1 MPVQRRADDEA
12 TELTSRL
19 VGIESTDPGAFED
32 SIERF
37 VRSWLE
43 GRRARAG
50 RLADAVRIEEL
61 EALPGRRCLRALIPA
76 AGHDDVLV
84 PMDQGGAPTPANQG
98 GAPVPAD
105 LGSTPAPANLGSTPV
120 PADLTLLCH
129 MDTVRVGAG
138 WSEDTPAFS
147 PKLRDGELYGRGSC
161 DMKGGLACALLAFS
175 DALDEVGQ
183 RGSLPSRSLAI
194 VCTVDEEDEMR
205 GSEAAIRAG
214 WLGATGWILDTEPTD
229 GRARGSHKGR
239 TWYVI
244 DMHGVTAHAS
254 TPWRG
259 ADAIAAMAE
268 AICHVRGSVAALP
281 EHSELGRSTVT
292 FGQVEGGYSPYVV
305 PDECRVTIDMR
316 LVPPTGSSDAE
327 KIVRDACAAAE
338 AAVPGTH
345 ADVHCTGDRPP
356 IELDPASPLLAAL
369 SRASEEAWGERLE
382 TGVFTGYT
390 DSAVVAGTCGN
401 PTCLSYG
408 PGSLEVAHKPNEH
421 VPVAD
426 LARVRAVLSRL
437 AADLMWA

>member
-1 MPVQRRADDEA
+1 MSAQHGTDDEA
-12 TELTSRL
+12 TKLTSQL
-19 VGIESTDPGAFED
+19 VGIESTNPGAFED
-32 SIERF
+32 SIEQF

-43 GRRARAG
+43 DRRTRAG
-50 RLADAVRIEEL
+50 SLASAVTIEEL
-61 EALPGRRCLRALIPA
+61 EALPGRRCLRALIPSGDRCDA
-76 AGHDDVLV
+76 A
-84 PMDQGGAPTPANQG
+84 AA
-98 GAPVPAD
+98 
-105 LGSTPAPANLGSTPV
+105 

-129 MDTVRVGAG
+129 MDTVRVGAD
-138 WSEDTPAFS
+138 WSRETPAFS
-147 PKLRDGELYGRGSC
+147 PTLRDGELYGRGSC

-175 DALDEVGQ
+175 DALDEVG
-183 RGSLPSRSLAI
+183 RCGSLPRRSLAL

-214 WLGATGWILDTEPTD
+214 WLGATGWVLDTEPTN

-244 DMHGVTAHAS
+244 DMRGVTAHAS

-268 AICHVRGSVAALP
+268 AVCHIRSAVQALP
-281 EHSELGRSTVT
+281 THPEFGRSTVT
-292 FGQVEGGYSPYVV
+292 FGQVKGGYSPYVV
-305 PDECRVTIDMR
+305 PDECHVTIDMR
-316 LVPPTGSSDAE
+316 LVPPTGSPDAE

-338 AAVPGTH
+338 SAVPGTH
-345 ADVHCTGDRPP
+345 ADVRCTGDRPP

-369 SRASEEAWGERLE
+369 WRASEEAWGVRPA
-382 TGVFTGYT
+382 TDVFTGYT

-401 PTCLSYG
+401 STCLSYG

-437 AADLMWA
+437 AADKLWG

>member
-1 MPVQRRADDEA
+1 MSGERHTDDEA

-19 VGIESTDPGAFED
+19 VGTESTDPGAFEGP
-32 SIERF
+32 IEEF
-37 VRSWLE
+37 VHTWLQ
-43 GRRARAG
+43 GRRMRAG
-50 RLADAVRIEEL
+50 SLAGSIQIEEL

-76 AGHDDVLV
+76 AGTSD
-84 PMDQGGAPTPANQG
+84 TANG
-98 GAPVPAD
+98 
-105 LGSTPAPANLGSTPV
+105 
-120 PADLTLLCH
+120 PADLTFLCH
-129 MDTVRVGAG
+129 LDTVRVGAG

-147 PKLRDGELYGRGSC
+147 PVLRDGELYGRGSC

-175 DALDEVGQ
+175 DALDEVGR
-183 RGSLPSRSLAI
+183 RGSLPGRSLAI

-214 WLGATGWILDTEPTD
+214 WLGATGWVLDTEPTD

-244 DMHGVTAHAS
+244 DMLGVTAHAS

-268 AICHVRGSVAALP
+268 AVCRIRGAVAALP
-281 EHSELGRSTVT
+281 THPELGRSTVT
-292 FGQVEGGYSPYVV
+292 FGQVKGGYSPYVV
-305 PDECRVTIDMR
+305 PDECHVTIDMR

-327 KIVRDACAAAE
+327 KIVRNACAAAE

-345 ADVHCTGDRPP
+345 ADVRCTGDRPP
-356 IELDPASPLLAAL
+356 IELDPASPLLTAL
-369 SRASEEAWGERLE
+369 ARASEEDWGE
-382 TGVFTGYT
+382 TPATDVFTGYT

-437 AADLMWA
+437 AANTLWG

>member
-1 MPVQRRADDEA
+1 MPVQRRTNDEA
-12 TELTSRL
+12 TELTSQL
-19 VGIESTDPGAFED
+19 VSIESTDPGAFED

-105 LGSTPAPANLGSTPV
+105 LTF
-120 PADLTLLCH
+120 LCH

-138 WSEDTPAFS
+138 WSEETPAFS
-147 PKLRDGELYGRGSC
+147 PKLRDG
-161 DMKGGLACALLAFS
+161 CALLAFS

-183 RGSLPSRSLAI
+183 RRSLPSHSLAI

-214 WLGATGWILDTEPTD
+214 WLGATGWVLDTEPTD

>member
-1 MPVQRRADDEA
+1 MCEKRRTDDEA
-12 TELTSRL
+12 TRLTARL
-19 VGIESTDPGAFED
+19 VGIESTDPGTFEG
-32 SIERF
+32 SIEEF
-37 VRSWLE
+37 VRTWLDE
-43 GRRARAG
+43 RRARAG
-50 RLADAVRIEEL
+50 NLADTVRIEEL

-76 AGHDDVLV
+76 AGSR
-84 PMDQGGAPTPANQG
+84 GPA
-98 GAPVPAD
+98 A
-105 LGSTPAPANLGSTPV
+105 T

-138 WSEDTPAFS
+138 WSKDTPAFS
-147 PKLRDGELYGRGSC
+147 PVLRNGELYGRGSC

-175 DALDEVGQ
+175 DALDEVGR
-183 RGSLPSRSLAI
+183 RGRLPERSLAL

-214 WLGATGWILDTEPTD
+214 WLGATGWVLDTEPTD

-244 DMHGVTAHAS
+244 DMHGITAHAS

-268 AICHVRGSVAALP
+268 AVCRIRGAIAELP
-281 EHSELGRSTVT
+281 THPELGRSTVT
-292 FGQVEGGYSPYVV
+292 FGQIAGGYSPYVV
-305 PDECRVTIDMR
+305 PDECHVTIDMR
-316 LVPPTGSSDAE
+316 LVPPTGSADAE
-327 KIVRDACAAAE
+327 KIVRDACSAAE

-345 ADVHCTGDRPP
+345 ADVRCTGDRPP

-369 SRASEEAWGERLE
+369 AHASAEAWGE
-382 TGVFTGYT
+382 TPATDVFTGYT

-408 PGSLEVAHKPNEH
+408 PGSLELAHKPNEH

-437 AADLMWA
+437 SADLMWA

>member
-1 MPVQRRADDEA
+1 MSEKRRADDEA
-12 TELTSRL
+12 TRLTARL
-19 VGIESTDPGAFED
+19 VGIESTDPGTFEG
-32 SIERF
+32 SIEEF
-37 VRSWLE
+37 VRTWLE
-43 GRRARAG
+43 ERRVRAG
-50 RLADAVRIEEL
+50 NLADAVRIEEL

-76 AGHDDVLV
+76 AGSH
-84 PMDQGGAPTPANQG
+84 GPTA
-98 GAPVPAD
+98 
-105 LGSTPAPANLGSTPV
+105 T

-138 WSEDTPAFS
+138 WSKDTPAFS
-147 PKLRDGELYGRGSC
+147 PVLRNGELYGRGSC

-175 DALDEVGQ
+175 DALDEVGR
-183 RGSLPSRSLAI
+183 RGCLPGRSLAL

-205 GSEAAIRAG
+205 GSEVAIRAG
-214 WLGATGWILDTEPTD
+214 WLGATGWVLDTEPTD

-268 AICHVRGSVAALP
+268 AVCRIRGAIAELP
-281 EHSELGRSTVT
+281 AHTELGRSTVT
-292 FGQVEGGYSPYVV
+292 FGQITGGYSPYVV

-316 LVPPTGSSDAE
+316 LVPPTGSADAE

-345 ADVHCTGDRPP
+345 ADVRCTGDRPP

-369 SRASEEAWGERLE
+369 TRASEEAWGE
-382 TGVFTGYT
+382 TPATDVFTGYT

-408 PGSLEVAHKPNEH
+408 PGSLELAHKPNEH

-437 AADLMWA
+437 ASDTLWGSCRP